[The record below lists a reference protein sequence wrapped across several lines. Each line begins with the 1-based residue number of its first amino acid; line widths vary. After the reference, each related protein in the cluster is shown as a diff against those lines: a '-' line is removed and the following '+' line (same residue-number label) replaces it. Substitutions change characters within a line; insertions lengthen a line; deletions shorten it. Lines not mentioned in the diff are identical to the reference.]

1 MIGVVLVP
9 AIGVLGWAAYGDA
22 RWRRIP
28 NEVSLGVAALGVLRL
43 FLDGDMAAAVRT
55 VGVAAIVLAVSFLLF
70 ARGVFGGGDAKLISG
85 ATLLVGSTRA
95 LDFLLLTSILGALL
109 VPIVLLVGRFG
120 GSLASVAGSGE
131 ELEPLGAGESRKQ
144 SRPTIPYGVAIAV
157 ACAVVLII
165 EFLTK

>member
-28 NEVSLGVAALGVLRL
+28 NGVSVGVAALGVLRL
-43 FLDGDMAAAVRT
+43 LLEGDMAAAIRT
-55 VGVAAIVLAVSFLLF
+55 AGVAAVVLAVSFLLF

-85 ATLLVGSTRA
+85 ATLLVGSTRV

-109 VPIVLLVGRFG
+109 VPIVLLVGRFRP
-120 GSLASVAGSGE
+120 SLASVGGPE
-131 ELEPLGAGESRKQ
+131 EGLEPRGAEDSRKP
-144 SRPTIPYGVAIAV
+144 SRPTVPYGVAIAG
-157 ACAVVLII
+157 ACAVVLVI